1 MKILTKI
8 FEVRQREIE
17 IEFPIYKVQHLD
29 RVSIFTR
36 VESPEKE
43 TKVRIKLDGTNIE
56 VEFERPGFD
65 GNCIDFTIGQ
75 GKYKSSSEEF
85 NKALVLAAD
94 FISRI
99 KTDKQ

>member
-1 MKILTKI
+1 MKIQTRI
-8 FEVRQREIE
+8 FETREREIE

-29 RVSIFTR
+29 SVSVFTM

-43 TKVRIKLDGTNIE
+43 TKVRIKMDGTNIE
-56 VEFERPGFD
+56 VEFERPCFD
-65 GNCIDFTIGQ
+65 GNGIDFTTGQ

-85 NKALVLAAD
+85 NKALALAAD

-99 KTDKQ
+99 ITDKQ